1 MSENKAAGIIDKIIP
16 FFFIVFL
23 LSFSNSIF
31 INQLGYY
38 GCLLLILAKYYISKE
53 NPFTK
58 TGLEFALL
66 WFLGADFIS
75 FVFTSNHA
83 QGFQFFLRR
92 ALLVPIIYAT
102 VAACS
107 DYKKTLL
114 YFKIY
119 IAGAIATMLVYL
131 YVSYK
136 YLLNNLYT
144 LLGTGPSMLQ
154 FSITAS
160 EVMSFAVIILFAFLV
175 NEKTSRKVK
184 IINLILFA
192 VAALSLFATY
202 KRTGWLGAGVSLLLI
217 LILTKKWKTIIVCLA
232 LFAVVLVKEKN
243 VSEVKVFDIKKD
255 SLSLLYSV
263 KTPGRAND
271 FLGDSSGLFIS
282 DNENGLN
289 ILNNGGL
296 KKIMDFP
303 SPIISVA
310 KAGSNTLLAG
320 LLDTRFLLLKNE
332 NGKYIQQKEFLSPGF
347 TTNYQYVNNNLYIAD
362 ADSGLTVF
370 NSERG
375 IVYHNSKVR
384 ADNIAVDSQYTLMYT
399 QPDKFILYRNEN
411 MLPGQEVFNSKK
423 GCISAYIDNGRII
436 TADDEGLNLFVIE
449 NNGIKQVDKYKLENP
464 YKLKYYDSSYYVLT
478 LRGKLIKFNAGGN
491 KIGILGTYDLK
502 TVPTFFYISGNQL
515 YTSYIKRSRV
525 LSIIDPYQPANYNR
539 FAFWRAGIK
548 IFRDHP
554 VFGVGD
560 IDFNSIYKQYKRTY
574 DKEIQGHL
582 HNNFIHILAALGL
595 FGLLAFIY
603 LLFRIFKVN
612 IAVYK
617 KVKDTPIASSYALG
631 AIGCITFI
639 VVSGLTELNFF
650 DHEVATLLWFS
661 IGLNL
666 AFLKNVKPAAEN
678 EIKK

>member
-1 MSENKAAGIIDKIIP
+1 MSENKAAGIIDKLIP
-16 FFFIVFL
+16 VFFTVFL

-38 GCLLLILAKYYISKE
+38 GCLLLILAKYYLTKE

-92 ALLVPIIYAT
+92 ALLVPIIYTT

-131 YVSYK
+131 YVSYE
-136 YLLNNLYT
+136 YLIKNLYT

-175 NEKTSRKVK
+175 NEKTSRKIK
-184 IINLILFA
+184 IVNLILFG

-202 KRTGWLGAGVSLLLI
+202 KRTGWLGAGMSLLLI
-217 LILTKKWKTIIVCLA
+217 LILTKKWKTILVCLA

-243 VSEVKVFDIKKD
+243 VSEIKVFDMSKD
-255 SLSLLYSV
+255 SLSLQLSV
-263 KTPGRAND
+263 KTPGRTND
-271 FLGDSSGLFIS
+271 FLKDTANVFIS

-289 ILNNGGL
+289 ILSNGTL
-296 KKIMDFP
+296 KKVMDFP
-303 SPIISVA
+303 SPIISIA
-310 KAGSNTLLAG
+310 KAGNNTLLAG

-332 NGKYIQQKEFLSPGF
+332 NGKYTQQREFLSPGF
-347 TTNYQYVNNNLYIAD
+347 TTNYQYAYNNLYVAD

-370 NSERG
+370 STERG
-375 IVYHNSKVR
+375 VIYHNSKVR
-384 ADNIAVDSQYTLMYT
+384 ADNVAVDSQYTLMYT
-399 QPDKFILYRNEN
+399 QPNKFILYRNNN
-411 MLPGQEVFNSKK
+411 MLPQEELVNLNK
-423 GCISAYIDNGRII
+423 GCIAAYLDKGKII

-464 YKLKYYDSSYYVLT
+464 YKLKYYDNSYYVLT
-478 LRGKLIKFNAGGN
+478 LRGKLVKFNAAGN
-491 KIGILGTYDLK
+491 KIEVLNTYELK
-502 TVPTFFYISGNQL
+502 TVPTFFYVSGNQL
-515 YTSYIKRSRV
+515 YTSYIKRSRI

-666 AFLKNVKPAAEN
+666 AFLKSVKQTTEN

>member
-1 MSENKAAGIIDKIIP
+1 MSENKAAGIIDKLIP
-16 FFFIVFL
+16 VFFTVFL

-38 GCLLLILAKYYISKE
+38 GCLLLILAKYYLTKE

-92 ALLVPIIYAT
+92 ALLVPIIYTT

-131 YVSYK
+131 YVSYE
-136 YLLNNLYT
+136 YLIKNLYT

-175 NEKTSRKVK
+175 NEKTSRKIK
-184 IINLILFA
+184 IVNLILFA

-202 KRTGWLGAGVSLLLI
+202 KRTGWLGAGMSLLLI
-217 LILTKKWKTIIVCLA
+217 LILTKRWKAIIVCLA
-232 LFAVVLVKEKN
+232 LFAVVLIKEKN
-243 VSEVKVFDIKKD
+243 VSEVKVFNMAKD
-255 SLSLLYSV
+255 SLSLQLSV
-263 KTPGRAND
+263 KTPGRTND
-271 FLGDSSGLFIS
+271 FLKDTANVFIS

-289 ILNNGGL
+289 ILSNGTL
-296 KKIMDFP
+296 KKVMDFP
-303 SPIISVA
+303 SPIISIA
-310 KAGSNTLLAG
+310 KAGNNTLLAG

-332 NGKYIQQKEFLSPGF
+332 NGKYTQQREFLSPGF
-347 TTNYQYVNNNLYIAD
+347 TTNYQYAYNNLYVAD

-370 NSERG
+370 STERG
-375 IVYHNSKVR
+375 VIYHNSKVR
-384 ADNIAVDSQYTLMYT
+384 ADNVAVDSQYTLMYT
-399 QPDKFILYRNEN
+399 QPNKFILYRNNN
-411 MLPGQEVFNSKK
+411 MLPQEELVNLNK
-423 GCISAYIDNGRII
+423 GCIAAYLDKGKII

-464 YKLKYYDSSYYVLT
+464 YKLKYYDNSYYVLT
-478 LRGKLIKFNAGGN
+478 LRGKLVKFNAAGN
-491 KIGILGTYDLK
+491 KIEVLNTYELK
-502 TVPTFFYISGNQL
+502 TVPTFFYVSGNQL
-515 YTSYIKRSRV
+515 YTSYIKRSRI

-666 AFLKNVKPAAEN
+666 AFLKSVKQTAEN